1 MRSAPAATGRIAR
14 VGADS
19 IVQVAARVM
28 RWPINPV
35 LSRDPAML
43 GDPRAG
49 ENGDPSSSDGAFS
62 DRFEQSLGGFDSLP
76 RRSRMIR

>member
-1 MRSAPAATGRIAR
+1 
-14 VGADS
+14 
-19 IVQVAARVM
+19 M

-49 ENGDPSSSDGAFS
+49 ENGDLSSSDGAFS